1 MPRTVTVSYAGAAN
15 AALERAMREYPSA
28 LLFGEDVAKP
38 GGIFG
43 VTKGLQKQFGDRVF
57 DTPISESVILGGA
70 VGSAMMGMRP
80 IVEIM
85 WADFSLVALD
95 QLVNQAANV
104 RYNSRGR
111 LSAPMTVRTQQG
123 IAPGACAQ
131 HAQSLE
137 AIFAHIPGLQV
148 CMPSNAQDAYDLLLS
163 AIASDDPSIVIENR
177 TLYHGEKVEIQ
188 VDTEIQ
194 PVGGARVRRLGGD
207 VTIVSWGST
216 VNVALQAA
224 ESLAARGIDA
234 EVVDLRWLRPYDL
247 DTVLESVSRT
257 GRLVAVQE
265 AHIAGGF
272 AAEVLAAVSESGV
285 PLSSPPRRVGTPDAR
300 IPAAPV
306 LAAALAPTRQSVEA
320 AVERCLGR
328 PPEPVSTG

>member
-1 MPRTVTVSYAGAAN
+1 MPRTVTASYAGAAN
-15 AALERAMREYPSA
+15 AALERALCEYPNA
-28 LLFGEDVAKP
+28 LLFGEDVARP

-43 VTKGLQKQFGDRVF
+43 VTKGLHKQFGERVF

-148 CMPSNAQDAYDLLLS
+148 CMPANAQDAYDLLLS
-163 AIASDDPSIVIENR
+163 AIASEDPAIVIENR
-177 TLYHGEKVEIQ
+177 TLYHGEKVDIQ

-194 PVGGARVRRLGGD
+194 SVGGARVKRQGDD
-207 VTIVSWGST
+207 VTIVSWGAT

-224 ESLAARGIDA
+224 ETLAARGIDA
-234 EVVDLRWLRPYDL
+234 EVIDLRWLRPYDL
-247 DTVLESVSRT
+247 DSILESVSRT
-257 GRLVAVQE
+257 GRLVVVQE
-265 AHIAGGF
+265 AHTAVGF
-272 AAEVLAAVSESGV
+272 AAEVIAAVSESGV
-285 PLSSPPRRVGTPDAR
+285 PLLSPPSRVGTPDAR

-306 LAAALAPTRQSVEA
+306 LATTLAPSPQKIEA
-320 AVERCLGR
+320 AVERSVGR
-328 PPEPVSTG
+328 GAAVLQAG